1 MTVGQVPV
9 KEYDAKNTKHSW
21 DYAKIRSAHRE
32 LVQYS
37 YAKGMVEKGYANRT
51 LYVNLTTREISEKR
65 VPEEMKAYF
74 TGGRGFGLKLLWD
87 AVKPD
92 TRWDSP
98 ENELVI
104 TTGPLCG
111 TTQYPGSGKSLCLT
125 VSPATNIICDSNVGG
140 FFGPYLKFAGF
151 DALEI
156 QGKSKE
162 DVLIV
167 IDGEKGTVSIETAP
181 LEETN
186 THLLAEQ
193 LTHMYC
199 LRGHRPLTPEGV
211 NGLLGEGR

>member
-1 MTVGQVPV
+1 MAEGQVPV

-21 DYAKIRSAHRE
+21 DYAKIRLAHRE
-32 LVQYS
+32 LAQYR

-51 LYVNLTTREISEKR
+51 LYVNLTTCEISEKR
-65 VPEEMKAYF
+65 VSEEMKAYF

-87 AVKPD
+87 AVKPE

-140 FFGPYLKFAGF
+140 YFGPYLKFAGF

-167 IDGEKGTVSIETAP
+167 IDGERAQCPWRRRPRGDEHTPPRGAAHKHV
-181 LEETN
+181 L
-186 THLLAEQ
+186 
-193 LTHMYC
+193 

-211 NGLLGEGR
+211 NGLLGERR